1 MVLLYA
7 LVSSFHAEAGIVNY
21 YHMDSTLSGHTDHSE
36 KDLSHPL
43 LSLSFGQSAIF
54 LIGGPTKQVRPKAL
68 LLNSGDIVIM
78 SGQSRLAYHGV
89 PKILSHFRGGVHSQS
104 FDSQSGVPRCL
115 TKQVFET
122 YLESQSSCD
131 VGHTEMFV
139 EQSGS
144 AECKTSSVAMDKR
157 GCSSCEELI
166 KTWHLFESY
175 ISTSRINVNIR
186 QVTSEKCTF

>member
-1 MVLLYA
+1 M
-7 LVSSFHAEAGIVNY
+7 NY

-43 LSLSFGQSAIF
+43 VSLSFGQSAIF

-89 PKILSHFRGGVHSQS
+89 PKILSHFRGGVHRQNN
-104 FDSQSGVPRCL
+104 FDSRSGVPECL
-115 TKQVFET
+115 TKQVCET
-122 YLESQSSCD
+122 YLESQSSC
-131 VGHTEMFV
+131 GIEHTETFV
-139 EQSGS
+139 EQSVS
-144 AECKTSSVAMDKR
+144 AECNTSSVAMGKR

-186 QVTSEKCTF
+186 QVTSEKCNF